1 MGVTQVVTHSHVSRR
16 KEKAMARRQLRFGRR
31 RSSNRL
37 LALLAI
43 VFVLTLT
50 IAPPVKHYFTQ
61 RAQISA
67 LEAQLSADNSA
78 LQKARQELL
87 LWQDP
92 EYIKSQAR
100 ERLHFV
106 LPGERQ
112 YIVTEGESAETQT
125 GTTKIASALVDGQPW
140 YARLIAS
147 ISETGN

>member
-1 MGVTQVVTHSHVSRR
+1 
-16 KEKAMARRQLRFGRR
+16 MARRQLRFGRR
-31 RSSNRL
+31 RTSNRV
-37 LALLAI
+37 LALSVI
-43 VFVLTLT
+43 FFVLALT

-67 LEAQLSADNSA
+67 LKAQLTADNSA
-78 LQKARQELL
+78 LEKARQELT

-92 EYIKSQAR
+92 EYVKSQAR

-112 YIVTEGESAETQT
+112 YIVTEGETEAGQNSS
-125 GTTKIASALVDGQPW
+125 TKVASSLADGQPW
-140 YARLIAS
+140 YSRLIAS

>member
-1 MGVTQVVTHSHVSRR
+1 
-16 KEKAMARRQLRFGRR
+16 MARRQLSFRSR
-31 RSSNRL
+31 RSSGRA
-37 LALLAI
+37 LALWTIFFILA
-43 VFVLTLT
+43 LA

-67 LEAQLSADNSA
+67 LNSQLASDNKALEA
-78 LQKARQELL
+78 ARQELL

-112 YIVTEGESAETQT
+112 YIVTEN
-125 GTTKIASALVDGQPW
+125 GTASKTDKGTKVANSLTDGQPW
-140 YARLIAS
+140 YSRLIAS
-147 ISETGN
+147 ITEAG

>member
-1 MGVTQVVTHSHVSRR
+1 
-16 KEKAMARRQLRFGRR
+16 MARRQLRFRR
-31 RSSNRL
+31 RRTSNRV
-37 LALLAI
+37 LALSAIFFILA
-43 VFVLTLT
+43 LT

-67 LEAQLSADNSA
+67 LKAELSADNTA
-78 LQKARQELL
+78 LEKAREELL

-112 YIVTEGESAETQT
+112 YIVTDGENNQQQN
-125 GTTKIASALVDGQPW
+125 GTTKIASSLADGQPW

-147 ISETGN
+147 ISETSN

>member
-1 MGVTQVVTHSHVSRR
+1 
-16 KEKAMARRQLRFGRR
+16 MARRQLRFRR
-31 RSSNRL
+31 RRTSNRV
-37 LALLAI
+37 LAI
-43 VFVLTLT
+43 SAIFFILALT
-50 IAPPVKHYFTQ
+50 IAPPVKNYFTQ

-67 LEAQLSADNSA
+67 LKAQLSADNSA
-78 LQKARQELL
+78 LQKAREELL

-112 YIVTEGESAETQT
+112 YIVTDSENNPQQN
-125 GTTKIASALVDGQPW
+125 GTTKIASSLADGQPW

>member
-1 MGVTQVVTHSHVSRR
+1 
-16 KEKAMARRQLRFGRR
+16 MAGRQLNFGRR
-31 RSSNRL
+31 RTSNRAL
-37 LALLAI
+37 AFAVIFFILALA
-43 VFVLTLT
+43 

-61 RAQISA
+61 RAQISS
-67 LEAQLSADNSA
+67 LKSQLSADNTA
-78 LQKARQELL
+78 LAKARDELS

-112 YIVTEGESAETQT
+112 YIVIDDSTTNTQP
-125 GTTKIASALVDGQPW
+125 GTTKIASALTDGQPW

-147 ISETGN
+147 ISESGDQ

>member
-1 MGVTQVVTHSHVSRR
+1 
-16 KEKAMARRQLRFGRR
+16 MARRQLRFGRR
-31 RSSNRL
+31 RTSNRV
-37 LALLAI
+37 LALSLIFFILA
-43 VFVLTLT
+43 LT

-67 LEAQLSADNSA
+67 LKSQLNADNTA
-78 LQKARQELL
+78 LQKAREELT

-92 EYIKSQAR
+92 EYVKSQAR

-106 LPGERQ
+106 MPGERQ
-112 YIVTEGESAETQT
+112 YIVTEGETDSNQS
-125 GTTKIASALVDGQPW
+125 GSTKIASSLADGQPW

>member
-1 MGVTQVVTHSHVSRR
+1 
-16 KEKAMARRQLRFGRR
+16 MARRQLRFGRPR
-31 RSSNRL
+31 TSNRV
-37 LALLAI
+37 LALSAI
-43 VFVLTLT
+43 LFILTLT
-50 IAPPVKHYFTQ
+50 LAPPVKHYFTQ

-67 LEAQLSADNSA
+67 LNSQLSADNSA
-78 LQKARQELL
+78 LQKARKELL

-92 EYIKSQAR
+92 EYIKTQAR

-112 YIVTEGESAETQT
+112 YIVTEGKTTESQN

>member
-1 MGVTQVVTHSHVSRR
+1 MV
-16 KEKAMARRQLRFGRR
+16 RRQLRFGRR

-37 LALLAI
+37 LALIAL
-43 VFVLTLT
+43 VFIFTLT

-61 RAQISA
+61 RAQINA
-67 LEAQLSADNSA
+67 LKSQLSADNSA
-78 LQKARQELL
+78 LQKAREELL
-87 LWQDP
+87 LWRDP
-92 EYIKSQAR
+92 EFIKTQAR

-112 YIVTEGESAETQT
+112 YIVVEGENTDAQN
-125 GTTKIASALVDGQPW
+125 GATKIASALVDGQPW

>member
-1 MGVTQVVTHSHVSRR
+1 
-16 KEKAMARRQLRFGRR
+16 MARRQLRFGRR
-31 RSSNRL
+31 RTSNRV
-37 LALLAI
+37 LALSAIFFILA
-43 VFVLTLT
+43 LT

-67 LEAQLSADNSA
+67 LKAQLSADNSA
-78 LQKARQELL
+78 LQKAREELL

-112 YIVTEGESAETQT
+112 YIVTDGQT
-125 GTTKIASALVDGQPW
+125 NTSQNGSTKIASSLADGQPW
-140 YARLIAS
+140 YSRLIAS

>member
-1 MGVTQVVTHSHVSRR
+1 
-16 KEKAMARRQLRFGRR
+16 MARRQLRFRR
-31 RSSNRL
+31 RRTSNRV
-37 LALLAI
+37 LALSAIFFILA
-43 VFVLTLT
+43 LT
-50 IAPPVKHYFTQ
+50 IAPPVKNYFTQ

-67 LEAQLSADNSA
+67 LKAQLSADNSA
-78 LQKARQELL
+78 LQKAREELL

-112 YIVTEGESAETQT
+112 YIVTNGENNPQQN
-125 GTTKIASALVDGQPW
+125 GTTKIASSLADGQPW

>member
-1 MGVTQVVTHSHVSRR
+1 
-16 KEKAMARRQLRFGRR
+16 MARRQLRFGRR
-31 RSSNRL
+31 RTSNRV
-37 LALLAI
+37 LALSAI
-43 VFVLTLT
+43 FFVLALT

-67 LEAQLSADNSA
+67 LKAQLSADNTA
-78 LQKARQELL
+78 LQKAREELL

-112 YIVTEGESAETQT
+112 YIVTDGQT
-125 GTTKIASALVDGQPW
+125 NTSQNGSTKIASSLADGQPW
-140 YARLIAS
+140 YSRLIAS

>member
-1 MGVTQVVTHSHVSRR
+1 
-16 KEKAMARRQLRFGRR
+16 MARRQIRFRR
-31 RSSNRL
+31 RRTSNRV
-37 LALLAI
+37 LALSAIFFILA
-43 VFVLTLT
+43 LT

-67 LEAQLSADNSA
+67 LKAELSADNTA
-78 LQKARQELL
+78 LEKAREELL

-112 YIVTEGESAETQT
+112 YIVTDGEKNQQQN
-125 GTTKIASALVDGQPW
+125 GTTKIASSLADGQPW
-140 YARLIAS
+140 YSRLIAS

>member
-1 MGVTQVVTHSHVSRR
+1 
-16 KEKAMARRQLRFGRR
+16 MARRQLRFGRR
-31 RSSNRL
+31 HTSNRV
-37 LALLAI
+37 LALSVIFFILA
-43 VFVLTLT
+43 LT

-67 LEAQLSADNSA
+67 LKSQLSADNTA
-78 LQKARQELL
+78 LQKAREELT

-92 EYIKSQAR
+92 EYVKSQAR

-112 YIVTEGESAETQT
+112 YIVTEGENDLTQNSS
-125 GTTKIASALVDGQPW
+125 TKIASSLADGQPW
-140 YARLIAS
+140 YSRLIAS

>member
-1 MGVTQVVTHSHVSRR
+1 
-16 KEKAMARRQLRFGRR
+16 MARRQLRFRR
-31 RSSNRL
+31 RRTSNRV
-37 LALLAI
+37 LALSAIFFILA
-43 VFVLTLT
+43 LT

-67 LEAQLSADNSA
+67 LKAELSADNTA
-78 LQKARQELL
+78 LEKAREELL

-112 YIVTEGESAETQT
+112 YIVTDGENNQQQNGS
-125 GTTKIASALVDGQPW
+125 TKIASSLADGQPW

>member
-1 MGVTQVVTHSHVSRR
+1 
-16 KEKAMARRQLRFGRR
+16 MARRQLRFGRR
-31 RSSNRL
+31 RTSNRV
-37 LALLAI
+37 LALSAIFFILA
-43 VFVLTLT
+43 LT
-50 IAPPVKHYFTQ
+50 IAPPVKNYFTQ

-67 LEAQLSADNSA
+67 LKAELSADNTA
-78 LQKARQELL
+78 LQKAREELL

-112 YIVTEGESAETQT
+112 YIVTDGQT
-125 GTTKIASALVDGQPW
+125 NTSQNGSTKIASSLADGQPW
-140 YARLIAS
+140 YSRLIAS

>member
-1 MGVTQVVTHSHVSRR
+1 
-16 KEKAMARRQLRFGRR
+16 MARRQLRFGRR
-31 RSSNRL
+31 RTSNRV
-37 LALLAI
+37 LALSVI
-43 VFVLTLT
+43 FFVLALT

-67 LEAQLSADNSA
+67 LKSQLSADNTA
-78 LQKARQELL
+78 LQKAREELL

-92 EYIKSQAR
+92 EYVKSQAR

-112 YIVTEGESAETQT
+112 YIVTEGRTDATQNS
-125 GTTKIASALVDGQPW
+125 TTKVASSLADGQPW
-140 YARLIAS
+140 YSRLIAS

>member
-1 MGVTQVVTHSHVSRR
+1 
-16 KEKAMARRQLRFGRR
+16 MARRQLRFGRR
-31 RSSNRL
+31 RTSNRV
-37 LALLAI
+37 LALSAIFFILA
-43 VFVLTLT
+43 LTV
-50 IAPPVKHYFTQ
+50 APPVKHYFTQ

-67 LEAQLSADNSA
+67 LKAQLSADNSA
-78 LQKARQELL
+78 LQKAREELL

-112 YIVTEGESAETQT
+112 YIVTDGDNNPKQD
-125 GTTKIASALVDGQPW
+125 GTTKIASSLADGQPW

>member
-1 MGVTQVVTHSHVSRR
+1 
-16 KEKAMARRQLRFGRR
+16 MARRQLRFGRR
-31 RSSNRL
+31 RTSNRV
-37 LALLAI
+37 LALSAI
-43 VFVLTLT
+43 LFVLALT

-67 LEAQLSADNSA
+67 LKSQLSADNSA

-92 EYIKSQAR
+92 EYIKTQAR

-112 YIVTEGESAETQT
+112 YIVVEGENPGSQQN
-125 GTTKIASALVDGQPW
+125 TTKIASALTDGQPW

>member
-1 MGVTQVVTHSHVSRR
+1 
-16 KEKAMARRQLRFGRR
+16 MARRQLRFSRR
-31 RSSNRL
+31 RTSNRV
-37 LALLAI
+37 LALSAI
-43 VFVLTLT
+43 LFVLALT

-67 LEAQLSADNSA
+67 LKSQLAADNSA
-78 LQKARQELL
+78 LQKAREELM

-92 EYIKSQAR
+92 EFVKAQAR

-112 YIVTEGESAETQT
+112 YIVINDSTTDT
-125 GTTKIASALVDGQPW
+125 NNGTTKIASALTDGQPW

>member
-1 MGVTQVVTHSHVSRR
+1 
-16 KEKAMARRQLRFGRR
+16 MARRQLRFRR
-31 RSSNRL
+31 RRTSNRV
-37 LALLAI
+37 LALSAIFFILA
-43 VFVLTLT
+43 LT

-67 LEAQLSADNSA
+67 LKAELSADNTA
-78 LQKARQELL
+78 LEKAREELL

-112 YIVTEGESAETQT
+112 YIVTDDEKNQQQN
-125 GTTKIASALVDGQPW
+125 GTTKIASSLADGQPW

>member
-1 MGVTQVVTHSHVSRR
+1 
-16 KEKAMARRQLRFGRR
+16 MARRQLRFRR
-31 RSSNRL
+31 RRTSNRV
-37 LALLAI
+37 LALSAIFFILA
-43 VFVLTLT
+43 LT

-67 LEAQLSADNSA
+67 LKAELSADNTA
-78 LQKARQELL
+78 LQKAREELL

-112 YIVTEGESAETQT
+112 YIVTDGENNAQQN
-125 GTTKIASALVDGQPW
+125 GTTKIASSLADGQPW

>member
-1 MGVTQVVTHSHVSRR
+1 
-16 KEKAMARRQLRFGRR
+16 MARRQLRFGRR
-31 RSSNRL
+31 RTSNRV
-37 LALLAI
+37 LALSVIFFILA
-43 VFVLTLT
+43 LT

-67 LEAQLSADNSA
+67 LKSQLSADNSA
-78 LQKARQELL
+78 LEKARQELT

-92 EYIKSQAR
+92 EYVKSQAR

-112 YIVTEGESAETQT
+112 YIFTEGKTDAEQN
-125 GTTKIASALVDGQPW
+125 GTTKIATSLADGQPW
-140 YARLIAS
+140 YSRLIAS

>member
-1 MGVTQVVTHSHVSRR
+1 
-16 KEKAMARRQLRFGRR
+16 MARRQLRFGRR
-31 RSSNRL
+31 RTSNRAL
-37 LALLAI
+37 AFAVTLFILALA
-43 VFVLTLT
+43 

-67 LEAQLSADNSA
+67 LKSQLSADNTA
-78 LQKARQELL
+78 LAKARDQLS

-100 ERLHFV
+100 DRLHFV

-112 YIVTEGESAETQT
+112 YIVIDDSTTNTQQ
-125 GTTKIASALVDGQPW
+125 GTTKIASALTDGQPW

-147 ISETGN
+147 ISESGDQ